1 MIAAQLK
8 EWMTGTV
15 LPFWATQGVDAATGA
30 FQERFHPDATPDLA
44 APRRLRVQARQIYV
58 FAHAACLGWSDD
70 GAAVALRAFDRLM
83 DRNWG
88 AGAAEGFAQSLK
100 PDGSVHDP
108 RRDSYDHAF
117 VALALAW
124 LKRATGEA
132 RVTAALDRTL
142 AFIDADLT
150 DPSGALYEDDL
161 RSQPRRQNPQMHWF
175 EAVLALGSAERVAKG
190 LALFQ
195 SRFFDRKT
203 GMVGEYYDDRW
214 SRASGD
220 AGEAVEPGHLAEWSW
235 LLRQA
240 APLLKQD
247 LDADADALLAA
258 ALPHRAP
265 ATKLLWDEIG
275 RDGTVRLNSSR
286 SWPMTELA
294 KACLAKAETGDAAA
308 RNQAEESLGLLNHH
322 FLGKPFAAGWLDRVT
337 ETGEPL
343 SLMVSGS
350 TLYHIF
356 VAITEADRVLGA
368 PLVK

>member
-8 EWMTGTV
+8 GWMTGTV
-15 LPFWATQGVDAATGA
+15 LPFWATQGVEAETGA
-30 FQERFHPDATPDLA
+30 FQERFNPDGTPDLL

-100 PDGSVHDP
+100 PDGSVLDP

-150 DPSGALYEDDL
+150 DSSGALYEDDL

-175 EAVLALGSAERVAKG
+175 EAGLALGAADRVAKG

-195 SRFFDRKT
+195 SRFFDRRT
-203 GMVGEYYDDRW
+203 GIVGEYYDDRW
-214 SRASGD
+214 DRAAGD

-247 LDADADALLAA
+247 LTADADTLLAA
-258 ALPHRAP
+258 ALSHRAP
-265 ATKLLWDEIG
+265 ATKLLWDETD
-275 RDGTVRLNSSR
+275 RDGAVRLKTSR

-294 KACLAKAETGDAAA
+294 KACLAKAETGDAPA
-308 RNQAEESLGLLNHH
+308 RAMAEES
-322 FLGKPFAAGWLDRVT
+322 FWASSTIISWASPSPPAGW
-337 ETGEPL
+337 
-343 SLMVSGS
+343 
-350 TLYHIF
+350 I
-356 VAITEADRVLGA
+356 A
-368 PLVK
+368 

>member
-15 LPFWATQGVDAATGA
+15 LPFWATKGVDAETGA

-124 LKRATGEA
+124 LKHATGEA

-175 EAVLALGSAERVAKG
+175 EAVLALGSAERAAKG

-214 SRASGD
+214 DRAVGD

-240 APLLKQD
+240 APLVKQD

-275 RDGTVRLNSSR
+275 RDGAVRLKTSR

-294 KACLAKAETGDAAA
+294 KACLAKAELGDAPA
-308 RNQAEESLGLLNHH
+308 RAMAEESLGLLNHH

-337 ETGEPL
+337 EAGEPL

-356 VAITEADRVLGA
+356 VAITEADRVLSR
-368 PLVK
+368 